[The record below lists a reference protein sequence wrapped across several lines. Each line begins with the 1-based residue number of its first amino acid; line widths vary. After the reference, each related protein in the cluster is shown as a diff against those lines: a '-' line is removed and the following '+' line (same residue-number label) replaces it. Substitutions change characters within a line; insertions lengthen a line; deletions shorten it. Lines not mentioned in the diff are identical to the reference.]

1 VSWANLKPLPP
12 SGFVSSPSFPV
23 MPAAAERGH
32 FDGLAPDRPELRGW
46 CLDAERVWLRAGN
59 GDPVAA
65 VCCEARPDL
74 EAVGLPLF
82 CGFLLPLEA
91 LGRADDLLGQQLW
104 GSFDAEGQRPLP
116 QCQPWRLGAEQ
127 LLRLR
132 RQQLLAEGDGLLRE
146 QGPRAALTHFAEA
159 LLDDPEH
166 APFHERLRYVLFR
179 LEEAEPVASTS
190 AHSCGS

>member
-1 VSWANLKPLPP
+1 
-12 SGFVSSPSFPV
+12 
-23 MPAAAERGH
+23 MPAAAERGR

-46 CLDAERVWLRAGN
+46 CLDGERVWLRAGG

-91 LGRADDLLGQQLW
+91 LGRADDLLVQ
-104 GSFDAEGQRPLP
+104 
-116 QCQPWRLGAEQ
+116 
-127 LLRLR
+127 
-132 RQQLLAEGDGLLRE
+132 GDGLLRE